1 VCGKGTSENQAELTD
16 FARSARQQIMIKAA
30 LSKVKSISTWPSMF
44 NALTALEH
52 TIYTNMSLAD
62 LMQFALKMDLNNA
75 HRVGLSN
82 QNVLV
87 DSTASDGEYILA
99 PANNNWQAIIDYV
112 KQQLYN

>member
-1 VCGKGTSENQAELTD
+1 
-16 FARSARQQIMIKAA
+16 M
-30 LSKVKSISTWPSMF
+30 STWPKLF
-44 NALTALEH
+44 NALTALRH

-62 LMQFALKMDLNNA
+62 LAEFALNMDLNAA

-87 DSTASDGEYILA
+87 DSTSSDGQYILA
-99 PANNNWQAIIDYV
+99 PRNGDWNAIVDYV